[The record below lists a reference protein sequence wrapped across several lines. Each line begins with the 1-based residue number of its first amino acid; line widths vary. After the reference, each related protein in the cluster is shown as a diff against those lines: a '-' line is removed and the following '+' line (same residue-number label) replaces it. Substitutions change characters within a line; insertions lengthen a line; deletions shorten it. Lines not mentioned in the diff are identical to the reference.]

1 MFCVKCGKEI
11 KDGSKFCPECGTPVE
26 IKINPEVKPAQNL
39 PKKEETKFDKASK
52 AMAKTVNIGKGIAE
66 SIAVIVVVILVFMAL
81 TGKLDDA
88 GEEIGNAK
96 IFRGND
102 TKSGFA
108 DNSVVTA
115 GDKQI
120 QTVDTETEVE
130 TETTA
135 PAPEPETEASVVAT
149 PSIQPLSVDGYAE
162 EYNQIYMDYMESSP
176 DIIVWYAYYDI
187 DADGVPEMFL
197 SQTEG
202 DNTTQ
207 YGEICTIENG
217 SIKYYTGFDSNNVT
231 LYVDP
236 SDGKVVSAY
245 DYMGTEVLTYITKT
259 DAGIE
264 MCKQPY
270 RELGEDEEMY
280 STPYMIESLWVYT
293 PSYDYNY

>member
-11 KDGSKFCPECGTPVE
+11 KDGSKFCPECGAPVE

-52 AMAKTVNIGKGIAE
+52 AMAKTVNIGKTIAE
-66 SIAVIVVVILVFMAL
+66 SIAVIVVVVLMFMLL

-96 IFRGND
+96 IFKGND

-115 GDKQI
+115 GDKQL
-120 QTVDTETEVE
+120 QTTDTEVE

-135 PAPEPETEASVVAT
+135 PIPEPETEASVVTT
-149 PSIQPLSVDGYAE
+149 PSIQPLNIDGYPE
-162 EYNQIYMDYMESSP
+162 EYAQIYMNCMESSP
-176 DIIVWYAYYDI
+176 DIMVWYAYYDI
-187 DADGVPEMFL
+187 DADGIPEMFL

-217 SIKYYTGFDSNNVT
+217 EVEHLCWFDSNNVT

-264 MCKQPY
+264 LCEQPY
-270 RELGEDEEMY
+270 RELGEGEEMY
-280 STPYMIESLWVYT
+280 STPYKIESLWVYT